1 MMFNLSPIFMQW
13 SVPLSFKTDGST
25 VSLGGVHFFRHSFKC
40 NYAIT
45 SVIAMFQRI
54 TPRWRY
60 EDVLQEQRCFQLLME
75 FTRSWNIFEQYCPR
89 CDLNV
94 FVHWLSF
101 FEPHCPPFTDFS
113 FNHLSLPPSWF
124 EYCLFFFLRSIVLP
138 HGVSTFQGILRRV
151 DVISCQGFRRLNQC
165 SSLFDNLS
173 CSGIKSH
180 TSPVMYIQ
188 V

>member
-1 MMFNLSPIFMQW
+1 MSNLSPIFMPW
-13 SVPLSFKTDGST
+13 SAPFELQNIWSHSQSWWCVSFW
-25 VSLGGVHFFRHSFKC
+25 HSFKC

-60 EDVLQEQRCFQLLME
+60 EVFPQVQRCFQLLLE
-75 FTRSWNIFEQYCPR
+75 FTGSWNVFEQYCPW

-101 FEPHCPPFTDFS
+101 FEPHCPPFTDS
-113 FNHLSLPPSWF
+113 SYNHLSLPPSWS
-124 EYCLFFFLRSIVLP
+124 EYRLFFSFQGPLNCP
-138 HGVSTFQGILRRV
+138 QGVSTFQEVSRRV
-151 DVISCQGFRRLNQC
+151 DVISCQIFRRLNRC

-173 CSGIKSH
+173 CSRIKSH
-180 TSPVMYIQ
+180 TSKVMSIQ